1 MGFDLRVVYRRTLKH
16 MPFLRHI
23 LIAVAALLALA
34 AFVAPAQAAEVVV
47 NGPDNT
53 ETIDLEDIDEPDID
67 GVEYKVRAS
76 DGEITKEPVTGYSLA
91 EVLAEAGFNSFAIA
105 TAEIERPN
113 GTTISLGKDQV
124 NNTGDYY
131 GPDRPPAVRIVDEK
145 PAFIRSTDAP
155 SDNNA
160 KDVFTVPSGAL
171 EITLTKNDAPVVE
184 ATASDYKVRAGDKI
198 NFVGKVLSDHTNL
211 DYRWSFG
218 SQGTSVKLNP
228 SFTFEKEGTYGV
240 GFSATDPA
248 TGLEGFDTFNIEVG
262 EPKESDE
269 DRDGGGEEDDGDTT
283 GVVTPPYVP
292 PYIPPSY
299 DPSDYPTGS
308 TDIPKVSDGDK
319 KPKPAPAG
327 EQVEGE
333 LLDDTAAEAVTPAPE
348 EEQASPVLQSGTPQE
363 DDDGGPSVPGAVAA
377 GATVL
382 GLLGLGALTEMGGP
396 LPSRLPRPTLPGG
409 GLSSLPRP
417 RWPFGGR

>member
-91 EVLAEAGFNSFAIA
+91 RGSGQAGFNAFAIA

-113 GTTISLGKDQV
+113 GTHHQPGQGSGQQHGRLLR
-124 NNTGDYY
+124 
-131 GPDRPPAVRIVDEK
+131 PRPPTAVRIVDEK

-228 SFTFEKEGTYGV
+228 SFTLRRKAHTAWA
-240 GFSATDPA
+240 SALRIPPPDSRASTPS
-248 TGLEGFDTFNIEVG
+248 TSRSVS
-262 EPKESDE
+262 PKESDE